1 MAETTDTSATSATS
15 ATTVTSE
22 GIPIITADPFSL
34 ENLANPHALHEQ
46 LREAGPVVRLE
57 TYKVWGMAR
66 YEQVNAALKD
76 WATFSSASGA
86 GLSDFR
92 KEKPWRTPSLL
103 LEADPPAHTRARE
116 VVGPIMAPPALKA
129 LRESFEREAI
139 ELVDRLVTLGSFDAV
154 TQLAEVYP
162 LKVFGDAVG
171 LPEDDRENLLPYA
184 NMVFNA
190 FGPRNQ
196 LLEAAMVD
204 AQAVQQWVSANSS
217 REVLCPGSFGAHI
230 WAAADAGKI
239 PNEWAPLLVRSL
251 LSAGLDTTIN
261 ALTAAIFALATH
273 PDQWSLLRHDPSL
286 AKAAFE
292 ETIRWESS
300 VQTFFRTTTR
310 EVEIAGKRIPAGEKV
325 LLFLGAA
332 NRDPR
337 RWTNPDSFDIRR
349 NASGHVGL
357 GMGIHRCVGQTVARL
372 EAELVLTA
380 LARRVERIELAGQP
394 QRKPNNTLRAWSSLP
409 VTVYAAPA

>member
-1 MAETTDTSATSATS
+1 MT
-15 ATTVTSE
+15 ATTPE
-22 GIPIITADPFSL
+22 GVPVSTADPFSL
-34 ENLANPHALHEQ
+34 ENLAEPHALHEQ
-46 LREAGPVVRLE
+46 LREAGPLVRLD
-57 TYKVWGMAR
+57 YYGIWGMAR

-76 WATFSSASGA
+76 WETFSSAAGA

-92 KEKPWRTPSLL
+92 KERPWRTPSLL

-116 VVGPIMAPPALKA
+116 VVGPILAPPALRA
-129 LRESFEREAI
+129 LRSSFEHVAL
-139 ELVDRLVTLGSFDAV
+139 ELVDRLAAQGNFDAV

-171 LPEDDRENLLPYA
+171 VPEEGRENLLPYA

-190 FGPRNQ
+190 FGPRNH
-196 LLEAAMVD
+196 LLEVAMAD
-204 AQAVQQWVSANSS
+204 AQPVQQWITASCK
-217 REVLCPGSFGAHI
+217 REALRPGSFGAQI
-230 WAAADAGKI
+230 WAAVDAGKI
-239 PNEWAPLLVRSL
+239 PEEWAPLLVRSL

-261 ALTAAIFALATH
+261 GIAAAIYALTSH
-273 PDQWSLLRHDPSL
+273 PEQWSLLRQDPSL
-286 AKAAFE
+286 AKLAFE
-292 ETIRWESS
+292 ETVRWESS

-310 EVEIAGKRIPAGEKV
+310 EVEIGGVHIPAGEKV

-349 NASGHVGL
+349 NSSGHGGF
-357 GMGIHRCVGQTVARL
+357 GMGIHRCVGQTVARF
-372 EAELVLTA
+372 EAEIVLTA
-380 LARRVERIELAGQP
+380 LARRVERMELTGPP

-409 VTVYAAPA
+409 VTVHPAPA